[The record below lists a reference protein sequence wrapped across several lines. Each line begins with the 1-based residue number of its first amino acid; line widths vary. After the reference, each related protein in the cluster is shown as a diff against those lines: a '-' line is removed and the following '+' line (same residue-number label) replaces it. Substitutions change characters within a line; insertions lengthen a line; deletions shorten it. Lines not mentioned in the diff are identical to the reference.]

1 MANKNTIIV
10 VAGNK
15 LRFDVDIS
23 GEPPPT
29 VCWKKGDTVR
39 ACWQTVTFSH
49 LKQRQEHISTCFHFR
64 FSDKTLLK
72 RLAVLVT
79 SMFFELSLYQPT
91 LTIETSTVN
100 QFI

>member
-1 MANKNTIIV
+1 MVNKNTIIV

-49 LKQRQEHISTCFHFR
+49 LKQCKEHIWACFHIR

-72 RLAVLVT
+72 RLAAC
-79 SMFFELSLYQPT
+79 FFELSLY
-91 LTIETSTVN
+91 
-100 QFI
+100 